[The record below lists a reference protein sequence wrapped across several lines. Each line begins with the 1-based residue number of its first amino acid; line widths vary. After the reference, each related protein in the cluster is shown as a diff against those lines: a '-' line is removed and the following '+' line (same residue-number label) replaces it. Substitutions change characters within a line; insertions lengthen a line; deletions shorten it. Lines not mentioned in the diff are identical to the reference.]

1 MPIYVYE
8 TIPQKAG
15 EEPRRFELKQS
26 MNDAPLAHDPET
38 GEPVQRVI
46 VGGIGIITQHAAP
59 PPPEGCWGGMGG
71 GWCAG
76 QCACATGWPIPRTRS
91 PPS

>member
-26 MNDAPLAHDPET
+26 MNDAPLARL
-38 GEPVQRVI
+38 GV
-46 VGGIGIITQHAAP
+46 GIGIITQHAAP
-59 PPPEGCWGGMGG
+59 PPPQGCCGGMGG
-71 GWCAG
+71 GCCAG
-76 QCACATGWPIPRTRS
+76 QCACAE
-91 PPS
+91 